1 MVSLNVRDELFAPER
16 TMVGLEGDDL
26 KEAIKDWFLSNFED
40 PAQSTPYESRE
51 GGYQYIWGGPY
62 DAREEIHGYFGDDIS
77 EEVIDAVVQELENEA
92 VEWAPH
98 SNRIYD
104 EDPPND
110 DYANLQQSLNVL
122 QDRLADVRSVSPAI
136 GDNKPPE
143 SIGVP
148 PYTSDDEADIR
159 RLIELLRA
167 PEPELLQNAD
177 KVLEAATLFKIRG
190 EKIQEFFKEQGKK
203 FADGFSSQMGKRAAD
218 AIWVGL
224 AVALLG
230 AYNAVGQLLSR
241 VMPMPPF

>member
-1 MVSLNVRDELFAPER
+1 
-16 TMVGLEGDDL
+16 
-26 KEAIKDWFLSNFED
+26 
-40 PAQSTPYESRE
+40 
-51 GGYQYIWGGPY
+51 
-62 DAREEIHGYFGDDIS
+62 
-77 EEVIDAVVQELENEA
+77 
-92 VEWAPH
+92 
-98 SNRIYD
+98 
-104 EDPPND
+104 
-110 DYANLQQSLNVL
+110 
-122 QDRLADVRSVSPAI
+122 VRSVSPAI